1 MSELPSITANQ
12 AVSDWP
18 TQLPN
23 GGPPNY
29 RTRTVRH
36 TRRAKVVSSVGE
48 EPLRTNQPN
57 YRGGYRDCCDPSQQ
71 TADHGCDERDDEVGV
86 EVPEGRALRASRK
99 QEALPIMSY
108 RYVVPPWC

>member
-57 YRGGYRDCCDPSQQ
+57 YREGYRDCCDPSQQ
-71 TADHGCDERDDEVGV
+71 TADHGCDERDDEGVEGPVAGLPEVGV
-86 EVPEGRALRASRK
+86 CAHRTRERALPK
-99 QEALPIMSY
+99 F
-108 RYVVPPWC
+108 VVPK